1 MRKLLVSGGVAIAAA
16 AVSLCCGG
24 AAANAQEVSTGH
36 VSAQVVNHVK
46 EATAGVLRNAQQRD
60 VQQKSPMV
68 PTGEVLSFLAD
79 SLNLAGRDVLTGK
92 VVPAGKNDT
101 AGKDGKNNA
110 AGQAGQKGSVGQ
122 KNNAIQKSIADKNN
136 TADQNEAAVAFV
148 AKLKDLLAQVKSG
161 NLPLPAPQKGD
172 DPSAQGGNAPSAEEI
187 MNIVKAFAPRA
198 IALASNFMHA
208 GVAIVVGTVASGI
221 AVGLKSAIDGFL
233 VGPLVN
239 VLLAPVFSAQITSK
253 LLFIPLLPVVSVMVG
268 WALLHWPACA
278 LLVTKALLLSPVLF
292 IPTVLLSGIAV
303 TVYVVKVVLSFVLL
317 LIPGLRGI
325 GLLIGVGCLLKAVL
339 TILGAISVVG
349 ILMLPPFVPVAI
361 VGLDSILGS
370 IPGFFIGLFIPVI
383 ARLVIGALSGMF
395 VGLKLGTVV
404 GLVGGFAVNVLGG
417 SADLM
422 LAIMY
427 AFFVNPLMRKNSPLN
442 DPQEPGKKIGNLIP
456 RPTDYAL
463 AA

>member
-1 MRKLLVSGGVAIAAA
+1 MRKFLVSGGVAIAAA

-110 AGQAGQKGSVGQ
+110 
-122 KNNAIQKSIADKNN
+122 
-136 TADQNEAAVAFV
+136 ADQNEAAVAFV

>member
-1 MRKLLVSGGVAIAAA
+1 
-16 AVSLCCGG
+16 
-24 AAANAQEVSTGH
+24 
-36 VSAQVVNHVK
+36 
-46 EATAGVLRNAQQRD
+46 
-60 VQQKSPMV
+60 
-68 PTGEVLSFLAD
+68 
-79 SLNLAGRDVLTGK
+79 
-92 VVPAGKNDT
+92 
-101 AGKDGKNNA
+101 
-110 AGQAGQKGSVGQ
+110 
-122 KNNAIQKSIADKNN
+122 
-136 TADQNEAAVAFV
+136 
-148 AKLKDLLAQVKSG
+148 
-161 NLPLPAPQKGD
+161 
-172 DPSAQGGNAPSAEEI
+172 
-187 MNIVKAFAPRA
+187 
-198 IALASNFMHA
+198 MHA